1 MTQWTAPEFA
11 SQPQLLR
18 VSDAEREQAAALLRE
33 HWLAG
38 RLDAGEL
45 DDRSSEV
52 WGARTDRELA
62 FALRELPA
70 LRPGSP
76 PARGGESSSA
86 ITSLVLGIVGA
97 TLFLVTFGL
106 GSIVAL
112 PLSATAWGLGRS
124 ARRRPGAP
132 GRGQATA
139 GLVLGALGTAL
150 SVLFLSGCALVL
162 L

>member
-1 MTQWTAPEFA
+1 MTQWTAPEVA
-11 SQPQLLR
+11 QPPIMR

-38 RLDAGEL
+38 RLDASEL
-45 DDRSSEV
+45 DERSTEV
-52 WGARTDRELA
+52 WGARTDAELA

-70 LRPGSP
+70 
-76 PARGGESSSA
+76 AHRGAGRERSDSTSA
-86 ITSLVLGIVGA
+86 IASLVLGIAGV
-97 TLFLVTFGL
+97 TLFMMSFGL
-106 GSIVAL
+106 LALLAL

-124 ARRRPGAP
+124 VRRRPDSG
-132 GRGQATA
+132 GHGQATA

-150 SVLFLSGCALVL
+150 SVLFLAAFAAVL